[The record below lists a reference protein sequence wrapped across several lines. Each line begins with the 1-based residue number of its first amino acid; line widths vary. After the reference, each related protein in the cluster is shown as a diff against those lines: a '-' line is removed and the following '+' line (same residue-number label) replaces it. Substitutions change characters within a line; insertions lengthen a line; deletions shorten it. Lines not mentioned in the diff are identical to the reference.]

1 MTHKEILSCRIL
13 ENVETKRRFITKSLE
28 KNSYNIPCEFA
39 SVNILTTGEKWLFQ
53 GTTFFCQFSN
63 FSFLRFTFVKLK

>member
-1 MTHKEILSCRIL
+1 MLKLKGDL
-13 ENVETKRRFITKSLE
+13 LQKSLE

-53 GTTFFCQFSN
+53 GTTFFCQFLN